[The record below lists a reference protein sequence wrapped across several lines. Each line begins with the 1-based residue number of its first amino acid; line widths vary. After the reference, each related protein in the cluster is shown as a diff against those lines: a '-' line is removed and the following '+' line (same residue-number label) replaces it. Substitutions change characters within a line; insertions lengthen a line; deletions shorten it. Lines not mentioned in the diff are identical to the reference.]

1 LKVPHVPWSWWP
13 WPTRDQ
19 VNTAIAEMWMAHV
32 DETEATTMALQEMR
46 DHMAADRELLTALA
60 TDLTALAGPVSDLF
74 DKYAASETARVAAE
88 ARVAELEG
96 AAATDEAAD
105 LSAIQ
110 PVRDAF
116 DVIASKFRAEPETPD
131 VEPLPEPAPVEPTP
145 EPPAA

>member
-1 LKVPHVPWSWWP
+1 MTWQDTLAWFVWPRAAISAMERDVPRLVIQAAQP
-13 WPTRDQ
+13 
-19 VNTAIAEMWMAHV
+19 NTQLREV
-32 DETEATTMALQEMR
+32 RLL
-46 DHMAADRELLTALA
+46 MAADRDMLAELA
-60 TDLTALAGPVSDLF
+60 TDLTALAGPVGDLF
-74 DKYAASETARVAAE
+74 VKFAASEAARVAAE

-145 EPPAA
+145 EPEPPAA